1 VSAGVIVCRQA
12 PAGWRFLMLRS
23 RLTRRPL
30 WEFPK
35 GGVDDGE
42 DVRAAALRELR
53 EETGLAADDI
63 RILPDFECTEDYHFT
78 SIREGRR
85 VVVRKHVTY
94 LLAEALHAE
103 VRLSPHEASDF
114 AWLDLAEASR
124 RCRYPARRRM
134 LAAAAHHL
142 GCVGA
147 PAVAPAQSEATSRSR
162 DASVR
167 SGSDSA

>member
-1 VSAGVIVCRQA
+1 
-12 PAGWRFLMLRS
+12 MLRS

-35 GGVDDGE
+35 GGIDAGE
-42 DVRAAALRELR
+42 DVRTAALRELR
-53 EETGLAADDI
+53 EETGLAADDVQI
-63 RILPDFECTEDYHFT
+63 VPDFACTEEYHFT
-78 SIREGRR
+78 SIRAGRR
-85 VVVRKHVTY
+85 IVVRKRVTY
-94 LLAEALHAE
+94 LLAEASHDR
-103 VRLSPHEASDF
+103 VQLSAHEASDF

-134 LAAAAHHL
+134 LEAAARQL
-142 GCVGA
+142 GCA
-147 PAVAPAQSEATSRSR
+147 AAPAQSDATSRSR